1 MNKIEKNY
9 NDNKQKIYRNLV
21 KKNLME
27 RDKYMQSYNKYVEKQ
42 DFKTFGFKK
51 IGGSK
56 NEERL
61 WLWKKIGT

>member
-27 RDKYMQSYNKYVEKQ
+27 RDKYMQSYYKYVEKQ
-42 DFKTFGFKK
+42 KELTESKKAKRSPKQNMFFKY
-51 IGGSK
+51 
-56 NEERL
+56 
-61 WLWKKIGT
+61 

>member
-27 RDKYMQSYNKYVEKQ
+27 RDKYMQSYYKYVEKQ
-42 DFKTFGFKK
+42 KELTESKKEKAFKK
-51 IGGSK
+51 YQSYVSI
-56 NEERL
+56 N
-61 WLWKKIGT
+61 ININ